1 VRFKPRKCCFFNE
14 ARWALHAALMQHM
27 RACAR
32 SSPQQ
37 KNGSLGES
45 SCRTHHVGIVS
56 SIQKAQGKSAAASIL
71 TPPQLTRLSLQAL
84 WRKNPQDE
92 IDFLAAARGPDI
104 VAIEQDKSASFILD
118 TSPLTPRSS
127 RLNRPLKSL
136 SSIAPH
142 PDAEAAAKI
151 FSAGKSE
158 LQHWHGCSLAA
169 TLPSQSTATQTRLT
183 RCTGK
188 HRERNNRC
196 VSCSRTI
203 VITAR

>member
-1 VRFKPRKCCFFNE
+1 MGFKPRKCCFLNNKGV
-14 ARWALHAALMQHM
+14 RLDRPRVLPLHAALMQHM
-27 RACAR
+27 RACAP

-37 KNGSLGES
+37 KNGSFGES
-45 SCRTHHVGIVS
+45 SCRTDHVWIVS

-158 LQHWHGCSLAA
+158 LQHWHGCSFAA
-169 TLPSQSTATQTRLT
+169 AVPSQSTAT
-183 RCTGK
+183 
-188 HRERNNRC
+188 
-196 VSCSRTI
+196 
-203 VITAR
+203 

>member
-1 VRFKPRKCCFFNE
+1 MPRKCCFVIPDDASDLDALDSPRTRIMH
-14 ARWALHAALMQHM
+14 ARPAALNRRTAVEGLVLHD
-27 RACAR
+27 
-32 SSPQQ
+32 
-37 KNGSLGES
+37 S
-45 SCRTHHVGIVS
+45 SCATDHVWLFS

-71 TPPQLTRLSLQAL
+71 ILPQLTRLSLQAL

-118 TSPLTPRSS
+118 TSPPTPRSS

-158 LQHWHGCSLAA
+158 LQHWHGCSFAA
-169 TLPSQSTATQTRLT
+169 AVPSQSTAT
-183 RCTGK
+183 
-188 HRERNNRC
+188 
-196 VSCSRTI
+196 
-203 VITAR
+203 